1 MPTGP
6 STFILYIWQ
15 NKKDIVTPTAI
26 NNTFKIGKKDICS
39 VLPLRFSICLI
50 PSEPVFHWVQEI
62 STLACNGFILFQVSV
77 VQLQDLTE
85 NPRRKLEWRRCVGMK
100 WPIFEQKHHYI
111 LILEKTMLVCI
122 NTNRVTCLLTCVR
135 FRMHQFEGNLQADLT
150 ATQTES
156 NVSHCSRVERM
167 NSQNT
172 RQQSRQLHVINYAS
186 SWTEKDRILKA
197 LQGLKLLYFIIWWIS
212 QCESKNH

>member
-1 MPTGP
+1 
-6 STFILYIWQ
+6 
-15 NKKDIVTPTAI
+15 
-26 NNTFKIGKKDICS
+26 
-39 VLPLRFSICLI
+39 
-50 PSEPVFHWVQEI
+50 
-62 STLACNGFILFQVSV
+62 
-77 VQLQDLTE
+77 
-85 NPRRKLEWRRCVGMK
+85 MK

-186 SWTEKDRILKA
+186 SWTEKDTILKA
-197 LQGLKLLYFIIWWIS
+197 LQGLKLLYFIIWWLVSVKVKITKFLFKKS
-212 QCESKNH
+212 IKLGINCKSRPVAAMLVFYSVTSV